1 MKLTLQQQTNLLKGR
16 KSIQYAAEYAEW
28 FLHRVG
34 RERGSWYSDKFKR
47 K

>member
-1 MKLTLQQQTNLLKGR
+1 MPLTIQQQTNLLNGR

-28 FLHRVG
+28 VLHRVG
-34 RERGSWYSDKFKR
+34 SETGSWYSDKFKS